1 MLRQCWSLS
10 HYHLPF
16 TKLKELDLSVR
27 ILESTVKRMFLYT
40 YTSFWAHNKTVPTSI
55 YLLILLSIL
64 DLGKGE
70 KKKEKNSYGGGG
82 RVVDEAH
89 FLVQTSLDLRGLEL
103 FKQVRQLF
111 YLKKRLRFI

>member
-55 YLLILLSIL
+55 YLLILILLSIL

-70 KKKEKNSYGGGG
+70 KKKENLISNLSKPN
-82 RVVDEAH
+82 
-89 FLVQTSLDLRGLEL
+89 FLFSVISAT
-103 FKQVRQLF
+103 
-111 YLKKRLRFI
+111 YLPLPRTMYFIVPTN

>member
-70 KKKEKNSYGGGG
+70 KKKENLISNLSKPN
-82 RVVDEAH
+82 
-89 FLVQTSLDLRGLEL
+89 FLFSVISAT
-103 FKQVRQLF
+103 
-111 YLKKRLRFI
+111 YLPLPRTMYFIVPTN